1 MAIGRRRAVYCKKFT
16 CRNSDITWDVT
27 WYARKQNTIMLHGNR
42 SLILK
47 NILIKVCKVLTTINE
62 GMTNTSPVKDGEL
75 PKDNCMSAV
84 NSSTE
89 IRNTNDTA

>member
-1 MAIGRRRAVYCKKFT
+1 MRYSLF
-16 CRNSDITWDVT
+16 S
-27 WYARKQNTIMLHGNR
+27 NTINGNTITVLFVISPESGR

-75 PKDNCMSAV
+75 SKDNCMSAV

-89 IRNTNDTA
+89 FRNTNDTAQLACTSK